1 MQQLE
6 IIESIEDFPVAA
18 SLTKNELSYLV
29 EEGDLRM
36 INKSDFV
43 FRQGEVSDE
52 IYFLLKGAVKV
63 SSNISEG
70 REMVV
75 HPKALLSEQSFIGEG
90 IHTNNAISM
99 SIDTTVLAVK
109 ISVIKELIKRN
120 SNFSID
126 LIEFLGKKLKYT
138 EDRLESLALNDARE
152 RIIQFLRI
160 NAQSF
165 GQTIGFEVLLKHDF
179 TQQDIA
185 NFTGTSRQT
194 VTTVMN
200 DLKKHN
206 QIIVCCRSGNRS
218 GAAKRNLESKGF
230 KNITNG
236 GSWQN
241 VNQYI

>member
-6 IIESIEDFPVAA
+6 IIESIEDFPIAA

-70 REMVV
+70 REVIKMVV

-109 ISVIKELIKRN
+109 VSVIKELIKRN

-206 QIIVCCRSGNRS
+206 QIYF
-218 GAAKRNLESKGF
+218 KRKSILIRDLKALC
-230 KNITNG
+230 
-236 GSWQN
+236 
-241 VNQYI
+241 

>member
-6 IIESIEDFPVAA
+6 IIESIEDFPIAA

-70 REMVV
+70 REVIKMVV
-75 HPKALLSEQSFIGEG
+75 HPKTLLSEQSFIGEG

-206 QIIVCCRSGNRS
+206 QIYF
-218 GAAKRNLESKGF
+218 KRKSILIRDLKALC
-230 KNITNG
+230 
-236 GSWQN
+236 
-241 VNQYI
+241 

>member
-1 MQQLE
+1 M
-6 IIESIEDFPVAA
+6 
-18 SLTKNELSYLV
+18 TKNELSYLV

-70 REMVV
+70 REVIKMVV

-206 QIIVCCRSGNRS
+206 QIYF
-218 GAAKRNLESKGF
+218 KRKSILIRDLKALC
-230 KNITNG
+230 
-236 GSWQN
+236 
-241 VNQYI
+241 

>member
-1 MQQLE
+1 MQQVE

-70 REMVV
+70 REVIKMVV
-75 HPKALLSEQSFIGEG
+75 HPKTLLSEQSFIGEG

-120 SNFSID
+120 SKFSID

-206 QIIVCCRSGNRS
+206 QI
-218 GAAKRNLESKGF
+218 
-230 KNITNG
+230 
-236 GSWQN
+236 
-241 VNQYI
+241 

>member
-1 MQQLE
+1 MQQVE

-70 REMVV
+70 REVIKMVV
-75 HPKALLSEQSFIGEG
+75 HPKTLLSEQSFIGEG

-120 SNFSID
+120 SKFSID

-206 QIIVCCRSGNRS
+206 QIYF
-218 GAAKRNLESKGF
+218 KRKSILIRDLKALC
-230 KNITNG
+230 
-236 GSWQN
+236 
-241 VNQYI
+241 

>member
-1 MQQLE
+1 MQQVE

-70 REMVV
+70 REVIKMVV
-75 HPKALLSEQSFIGEG
+75 HPKTLLSEQSFIGEG

-120 SNFSID
+120 SKFSID

-194 VTTVMN
+194 VTTVLN
-200 DLKKHN
+200 DLKKNNKIHFRRKS
-206 QIIVCCRSGNRS
+206 ILIRDIKELC
-218 GAAKRNLESKGF
+218 
-230 KNITNG
+230 
-236 GSWQN
+236 
-241 VNQYI
+241 

>member
-6 IIESIEDFPVAA
+6 IIESIEDFPIAA

-70 REMVV
+70 REVIKMVV

-206 QIIVCCRSGNRS
+206 QIYF
-218 GAAKRNLESKGF
+218 KRKSILIRDLKALC
-230 KNITNG
+230 
-236 GSWQN
+236 
-241 VNQYI
+241 

>member
-70 REMVV
+70 REVIKMVV

-109 ISVIKELIKRN
+109 VSVIKELIKRN

-206 QIIVCCRSGNRS
+206 QIYF
-218 GAAKRNLESKGF
+218 KRKSILIRDLKALC
-230 KNITNG
+230 
-236 GSWQN
+236 
-241 VNQYI
+241 

>member
-70 REMVV
+70 REVIKMVV
-75 HPKALLSEQSFIGEG
+75 HPKTLLSEQSFIGEG

-206 QIIVCCRSGNRS
+206 QIYF
-218 GAAKRNLESKGF
+218 KRKSILIRDLKALC
-230 KNITNG
+230 
-236 GSWQN
+236 
-241 VNQYI
+241 

>member
-1 MQQLE
+1 
-6 IIESIEDFPVAA
+6 
-18 SLTKNELSYLV
+18 
-29 EEGDLRM
+29 
-36 INKSDFV
+36 
-43 FRQGEVSDE
+43 
-52 IYFLLKGAVKV
+52 
-63 SSNISEG
+63 
-70 REMVV
+70 MVV
-75 HPKALLSEQSFIGEG
+75 HPKTLLSEQSFIGEG

-206 QIIVCCRSGNRS
+206 QIYF
-218 GAAKRNLESKGF
+218 KRKSILIRDLKALC
-230 KNITNG
+230 
-236 GSWQN
+236 
-241 VNQYI
+241 

>member
-70 REMVV
+70 REVIKMVV

-206 QIIVCCRSGNRS
+206 QIYF
-218 GAAKRNLESKGF
+218 KRKSILIRDLKALC
-230 KNITNG
+230 
-236 GSWQN
+236 
-241 VNQYI
+241 